1 MSTTAVLLGQVDG
14 EFVDDISSVAAQ
26 GAEESAVSVHDDE
39 AEGLVGFEEF
49 AESFGVE
56 FVVAQVEGGIDG
68 LEGLEV
74 DVDFSFFAFR
84 CDDFSA
90 VDDQSIR
97 GDFIVQLETL
107 LGGCDG

>member
-1 MSTTAVLLGQVDG
+1 M
-14 EFVDDISSVAAQ
+14 DDISSVAAQ
-26 GAEESAVSVHDDE
+26 GAEEGAVSVHDDE

-49 AESFGVE
+49 AEGFGVE